1 MNRISAQSLLF
12 AAALTAS
19 SLNAWTPA
27 KEAVVHKRPVSKSMW
42 IWAADKPIQNGS
54 IACFR
59 IEFTLDSPAAAAFVK
74 VNYDDSGNLWLNG
87 KSLNGGK
94 GLNTGSRLYDLSKLL
109 KPGRN
114 VIAMEVKNGRGIAGV
129 LLFGEIKM
137 KNGKTLFLHTTADTR
152 SVSGPLA
159 GEWFAPQFDDSK
171 WGKSLVHGDIISP
184 PWSKYRDLTGDFF
197 TPEESRTYKAAAEK
211 SRVLPAKLAAEKFQ
225 PASIIYKDGMP
236 WFKFG
241 KELQWPIFDL
251 TGGGG
256 IYGDSWVFRHGQL
269 GMRVFQTGQTEETFL
284 LRDGSLT
291 FERTDKSVRRILNLV
306 PDAKILLY
314 FRIAYMRDF
323 CKKYPDETM
332 KFGTGPADGGGELRG
347 RPLRPSPASLKLRQ
361 EVARYLKALA
371 EFVNK
376 QPWAKRVVGIRVCY
390 GIYSE
395 WHSYG
400 MYHAPDLSKPMTAA
414 FRAWLKKKYKTDDAL
429 RKAWR
434 DGKVTIE
441 TAEVPTVQE
450 RWDGKGFF
458 RSPAADAKELDFY
471 ACYADTHADLLLFM
485 AKTAK
490 ELFPGRLCGAY
501 YGYALCNHPPEGST
515 VLLDK
520 VLSSPYIDF
529 LSSPP
534 PYTPVARLAGG
545 DYLSR
550 GIPATFARY
559 GKLLVIEDDSRFHHI
574 PGFTEKAIS
583 MRSPLESRMTMRRN
597 MLNMLFERCGTQFC
611 DPNGGKGQRPGAFDD
626 PAVDQGLAESL
637 VAMKKALPVAED
649 SGNEIAVVWNYME
662 RLRHYGSPKS
672 KILQGHFVNSLTL
685 PQLHRSGFTFD
696 LLSMNDFALTKKKY
710 KVVIFLNTFTLSA
723 KEREAIKA
731 KVRTPGT
738 TAVFF
743 SGAGYVT
750 PEGFST
756 AAISDLT
763 GITIA
768 MDRKGKD
775 SSLKFAKSGL
785 SGTHNRGTEERF
797 YVDDPAAESFGA
809 YVADKKVGAALKKL
823 PGGAVSIYAGNYPRT
838 GAQWRELLLK
848 TGVKPL
854 ASPGSYVRRRGNL
867 VMFHTGTK
875 GKHVIAFPGKVKGAT
890 ELFTGTK
897 STGNTVI
904 VTSEEG
910 PGTWLFKTF

>member
-1 MNRISAQSLLF
+1 MFRRVL
-12 AAALTAS
+12 LTAA
-19 SLNAWTPA
+19 SLPLFLGAWAPE
-27 KEAVVHKRPVSKSMW
+27 KETIVYDGPVSKSVW
-42 IWAADKPIQNGS
+42 IWTADKPVADGAT
-54 IACFR
+54 ACFR
-59 IEFTLDSPAAAAFVK
+59 ITFDLPDRTKEAVVK
-74 VNYDDSGNLWLNG
+74 VNYDDGGSLWING
-87 KSLNGGK
+87 KSLGGGK
-94 GLNTGSRLYDLSKLL
+94 EHHSGTRIYDLSKFL

-114 VIAMEVKNGRGIAGV
+114 TVAVKVVNGRSAAGF
-129 LLFGEIKM
+129 LLYGEIKM
-137 KNGKTLFLHTTADTR
+137 KNGRSFFLHSTADTK
-152 SVSGPLA
+152 SISGPLT
-159 GEWFAPQFDDSK
+159 GKWYAPGFDDSK
-171 WGKSLVHGDIISP
+171 WGKSRVYGDILAF
-184 PWSKYRDLTGDFF
+184 PWRRYRDLTEDFL
-197 TPEESRTYKAAAEK
+197 TPEESRAYKAAGER
-211 SRVLPAKLAAEKFQ
+211 SRRLPANLAAEKFR
-225 PASIIYKDGMP
+225 PASIFYKDGMP

-241 KELQWPIFDL
+241 EELRWPIFEL
-251 TGGGG
+251 TNGGS
-256 IYGDSWVFRHGQL
+256 IYAENVVYRHGKL
-269 GMRVFQTGQTEETFL
+269 GIRVFQAGESEETFL
-284 LRDGSLT
+284 RPDGSLN
-291 FERTDKSVRRILNLV
+291 FDRTDKTVRRILNLV
-306 PDAKILLY
+306 PDAKICLY
-314 FRIAYMRDF
+314 FRVTAMTDF
-323 CKKYPDETM
+323 CKTNPDETM

-361 EVARYLKALA
+361 EVTRYLKGLA
-371 EFVNK
+371 DFVNR
-376 QPWAKRVVGIRVCY
+376 QPWANRVVGIRVCY

-414 FRAWLKKKYKTDDAL
+414 FRVWLKKKYKTDDAL

-434 DGKVTIE
+434 DDKVTIE
-441 TAEVPTVQE
+441 TAEVPTAQE
-450 RWDGKGFF
+450 RWGKDSFF
-458 RSPAADAKELDFY
+458 RSPVTDAKELDFY

-534 PYTPVARLAGG
+534 PYTPAARLAGG

-550 GIPATFARY
+550 GIASTFARY

-626 PAVDQGLAESL
+626 PTVDQGLSESL

-731 KVRTPGT
+731 KVRTPGAA
-738 TAVFF
+738 AVFL

-763 GITIA
+763 GMKIA

-775 SSLKFAKSGL
+775 SSLKFARSGL
-785 SGTHNRGTEERF
+785 SGTSKRGTEERF
-797 YVDDPAAESFGA
+797 YVDDPAAQAFGV
-809 YVADKKVGAALKKL
+809 YVADRKVGAALKKL

-838 GAQWRELLLK
+838 GAQWREVLLK

-854 ASPGSYVRRRGNL
+854 TAPGSYVRRRGNL

-875 GKHVIAFPGKVKGAT
+875 GKHVITFPGKVKGAT
-890 ELFTGTK
+890 ELFSGTK
-897 STGNTVI
+897 SSGNTVT
-904 VTSEEG
+904 VTSDEG

>member
-1 MNRISAQSLLF
+1 MKHAF
-12 AAALTAS
+12 AIPVAALLAA
-19 SLNAWTPA
+19 LAVPLGAWTPA
-27 KEAVVHKRPVSKSMW
+27 KEAVVHKRPVSKSQW

-54 IACFR
+54 AACFR
-59 IEFTLDSPAAAAFVK
+59 IGFTLDSPAETAFVK

-94 GLNTGSRLYDLSKLL
+94 GLKTGTRFYDLSKLP
-109 KPGRN
+109 KVGRN

-129 LLFGEIKM
+129 LLFGEVKM
-137 KNGKTLFLHTTADTR
+137 KNGKTFFLHTDADTK
-152 SVSGPLA
+152 SVSGPLT
-159 GEWFAPQFDDSK
+159 GKWYSPDFDDAK
-171 WGKSLVHGDIISP
+171 WGKSLVHGDVIAP
-184 PWSKYRDLTGDFF
+184 PWSKYRDLTGDFL
-197 TPEESRTYKAAAEK
+197 TPDERRVYNAAAEK
-211 SRVLPAKLAAEKFQ
+211 SRALPAKLAAEKFQ
-225 PASIIYKDGMP
+225 PASILYKDGMP

-241 KELQWPIFDL
+241 NELQWPIFDL

-256 IYGDSWVFRHGQL
+256 IYEDSWVFRHGQL
-269 GMRVFQTGQTEETFL
+269 GMRVFQVGQTEETFL
-284 LRDGSLT
+284 LRDGSLN
-291 FERTDKSVRRILNLV
+291 FDRTDKGVRRVLNLV
-306 PDAKILLY
+306 PDAKICLY
-314 FRIAYMRDF
+314 FRIAHMRDF
-323 CKKYPDETM
+323 CKANPDETI
-332 KFGTGPADGGGELRG
+332 KFGTGPADSDDELRG
-347 RPLRPSPASLKLRQ
+347 RPVRPSAASVKLRQ
-361 EVARYLKALA
+361 EITRYLKALA

-429 RKAWR
+429 RKAWK
-434 DGKVTIE
+434 DAKVTIA
-441 TAEVPTVQE
+441 TAQVPTVQE
-450 RWDGKGFF
+450 RWGKDRFF
-458 RSPAADAKELDFY
+458 RDPVADAKELDFY

-520 VLSSPYIDF
+520 IASSPYVDF
-529 LSSPP
+529 ISSPP
-534 PYTPVARLAGG
+534 PYTPEARLAGG
-545 DYLSR
+545 PNLSR
-550 GIPATFARY
+550 SVSATLARY
-559 GKLLVIEDDSRFHHI
+559 GKILIIEDDSRFHHI
-574 PGFTEKAIS
+574 PGFTEKVIS

-597 MLNMLFERCGTQFC
+597 MLNMLFEPCGTQLA
-611 DPNGGKGQRPGAFDD
+611 DPCSGRDTRPGAFDD
-626 PAVDQGLAESL
+626 PAVRQGLKESL
-637 VAMKKALPVAED
+637 AVMGKALPLPAD
-649 SGNEIAVVWNYME
+649 SGNEIAAVWNYME
-662 RLRHYGSPKS
+662 RLRHYASPKS
-672 KILQGHFVNSLTL
+672 KILLGHIVNNATL
-685 PQLHRSGFTFD
+685 PQLYRSGFTFD
-696 LLSMNDFALTKKKY
+696 LLSMTDFALTKKKY
-710 KVVIFLNTFTLSA
+710 KAVVFLNAFTLSA

-731 KVRTPGT
+731 KMRQPGT
-738 TAVFF
+738 AAVFF
-743 SGAGYVT
+743 NGAGYVT
-750 PEGFST
+750 PEGLSVK
-756 AAISDLT
+756 AVSDLT
-763 GITIA
+763 GMKIA

-854 ASPGSYVRRRGNL
+854 ASPGSYVRRRGDL

-875 GKHVIAFPGKVKGAT
+875 GKHVITFPGKVKGAT

-897 STGNTVI
+897 STGNTVT
-904 VTSEEG
+904 VNSEEG